1 MKFYFHVMMRY
12 VFRLQNDMLLF
23 NFDIL
28 ILADGC
34 NIDQKFFGHKA
45 AFFSILTNF
54 TPFCRYHWAKSEY
67 SQLGLSSE
75 MPKNEKKNFY
85 KF

>member
-1 MKFYFHVMMRY
+1 MKFYFHVIMIN

-34 NIDQKFFGHKA
+34 NIDQKF
-45 AFFSILTNF
+45 
-54 TPFCRYHWAKSEY
+54 
-67 SQLGLSSE
+67 
-75 MPKNEKKNFY
+75 
-85 KF
+85 